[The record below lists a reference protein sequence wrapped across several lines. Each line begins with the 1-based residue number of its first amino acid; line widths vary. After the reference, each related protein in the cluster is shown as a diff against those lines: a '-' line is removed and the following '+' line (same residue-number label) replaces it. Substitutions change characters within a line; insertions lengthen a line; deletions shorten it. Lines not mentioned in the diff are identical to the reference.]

1 MTCVL
6 VLNHKNPVLFP
17 LPWGGHVRMTREVV
31 GRQRPDAVSN
41 DQPFQE
47 FVISDEQGGWRLQVV
62 GNDRPVFLDGRPVW
76 EAELSDRR
84 FIATGLLEFEIRI
97 HAPWAGFAEFL
108 DTVADD
114 GGPFLAGR
122 PLLQAYAEDHR
133 HVLALVVDAT
143 ADEAIPSFLAEAAN
157 GLRSL
162 LQGRAARDL
171 LMEAPYLAPLAGA
184 TPLAKAFFEGGADKG
199 WGIVLHADGYN
210 ERALL
215 AQLRSNLWA
224 RVNNDT
230 LFFRFYDPK
239 VARDWVYSLDEEG
252 RGDFFGEAI
261 REVLIPHGGQLFCL
275 ERSGR
280 CRVAPAALEHGLG
293 GRGIGVNDGIR

>member
-1 MTCVL
+1 VTCAL
-6 VLNHKNPVLFP
+6 VLNHQDPVHFP
-17 LPWGGHVRMTREVV
+17 LPRGGRLCMTREVV
-31 GRQRPDAVSN
+31 GRHRPDAVSA
-41 DQPFQE
+41 DQPFQA
-47 FVISDEQGGWRLQVV
+47 FVVSNERGGWRLQVV
-62 GNDRPVFLDGRPVW
+62 GYDRPVFLDGRPVW

-108 DTVADD
+108 DAVADD

-133 HVLALVVDAT
+133 HVLDVVVDAT

-199 WGIVLHADGYN
+199 WGIVLSADGHD
-210 ERALL
+210 RRDLL

-224 RVNNDT
+224 RINNDT

-252 RGDFFGEAI
+252 RSAFFGEAI
-261 REVLIPHGGQLFCL
+261 REVLIPHDGQLFCL

-280 CRVAPAALEHGLG
+280 RRVASAALGHGLG
-293 GRGIGVNDGIR
+293 GRAIDGIR